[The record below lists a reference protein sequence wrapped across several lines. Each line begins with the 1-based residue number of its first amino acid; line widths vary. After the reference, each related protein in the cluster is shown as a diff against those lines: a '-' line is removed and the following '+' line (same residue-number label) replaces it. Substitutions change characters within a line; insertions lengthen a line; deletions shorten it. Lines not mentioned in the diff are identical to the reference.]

1 MIENAMLKQVNE
13 ELKEQIKLISEKLET
28 VEKRWK
34 NNAQ

>member
-1 MIENAMLKQVNE
+1 MMENAMLKQVNE

-34 NNAQ
+34 SNA